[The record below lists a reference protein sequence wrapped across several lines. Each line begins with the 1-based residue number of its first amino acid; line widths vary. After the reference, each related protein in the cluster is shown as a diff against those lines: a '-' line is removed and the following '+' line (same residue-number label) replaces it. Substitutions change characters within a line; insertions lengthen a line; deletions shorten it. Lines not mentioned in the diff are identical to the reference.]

1 MQRQSR
7 DPYSKQRQQER
18 YRSRAAYKLMELNR
32 REQLIR
38 SNSQVIDLGAAPGG
52 WTQVATQ
59 LVGRNGRV
67 VALDLLKVG
76 AVPGAT
82 IIQGD
87 CLDEAVREQVRDIL
101 AGASVDLVMSDMAPN
116 ITGIGARDEAAAAE
130 LARIALTFAQAFLRP
145 GGAMLIKLFQFAE
158 TDAVVD
164 EINRVFGKIVR
175 RKPLASRAQS
185 REFYVVAKQ
194 FGL

>member
-7 DPYSKQRQQER
+7 DPYSKQRQQEG

-32 REQLIR
+32 RERLIQ
-38 SNSQVIDLGAAPGG
+38 SSSQVIDLGAAPGG

-67 VALDLLKVG
+67 VALDILKVG

-87 CLDEAVREQVRDIL
+87 CLDAAVREQVRDVL

-130 LARIALTFAQAFLRP
+130 LARIALTFAQGFLHP

-158 TDAVVD
+158 TDAVID
-164 EINRVFGKIVR
+164 EISRVFGKIVR